1 MRLASHRQNCHSRFV
16 AKHTFSVSSA
26 VTKTKTSNVAKHKL
40 IAVTA
45 VVKAISKRIVD
56 ACRDLAPIIVVIA
69 FFQIVVL
76 QQPFPNL
83 SDTLVGLICVLLGLA
98 LFIHGLES
106 GLFPLGEAIAQ
117 AFAKKSSLIALL
129 GFAFCLGF
137 GTTVAEPALIAI
149 ASEAAEVVALAGLI
163 ENDPTVQSAY
173 ALNLR
178 IIVALSVGSAVVL
191 GVLRILNG
199 WPLHVMIIAGY
210 LIVSVLTFF
219 APREII
225 GIAYDSGGVTTSTI
239 TVPLLTA
246 LGVGL
251 ASSIKGRN
259 PMLDGFGL
267 IAFACLAPIIFILIY
282 GLVV

>member
-1 MRLASHRQNCHSRFV
+1 MSR
-16 AKHTFSVSSA
+16 
-26 VTKTKTSNVAKHKL
+26 
-40 IAVTA
+40 
-45 VVKAISKRIVD
+45 RILD
-56 ACRDLAPIIVVIA
+56 AGRDLAPIVLVIA
-69 FFQIVVL
+69 FFQFVVL

-83 SDTLVGLICVLLGLA
+83 GCTLVGLVCVVLGLV
-98 LFIHGLES
+98 LFIHGLET

-129 GFAFCLGF
+129 SFAFCLGF
-137 GTTVAEPALIAI
+137 GTTIAEPALIAI
-149 ASEAAEVVALAGLI
+149 AAEAAEIVALAGLI
-163 ENDPTVQSAY
+163 ENEAHVQSAY

-178 IIVALSVGSAVVL
+178 IVVAFSVGSAVVL
-191 GVLRILNG
+191 GVLRILKG
-199 WPLHVMIIAGY
+199 WPLHVLIISGY
-210 LIVSVLTFF
+210 LIVTALTFV
-219 APREII
+219 APPEII

-267 IAFACLAPIIFILIY
+267 IAIACLAPIPFILVY
-282 GLVV
+282 GMVV